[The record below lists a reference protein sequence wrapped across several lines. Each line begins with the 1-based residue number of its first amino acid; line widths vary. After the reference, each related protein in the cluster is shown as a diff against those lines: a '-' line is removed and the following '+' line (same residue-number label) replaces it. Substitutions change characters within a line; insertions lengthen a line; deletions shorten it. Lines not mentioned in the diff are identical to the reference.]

1 MATAPNVRHRTLE
14 DFLAWER
21 EQPQRYEWIS
31 GVIRM
36 MARSTTIASRSTW
49 RTPWGGDCEVFTSN
63 VKVVTPAGDV
73 IYPDVVVACGDIPGK
88 ATVLDA
94 PVVIVEVL
102 SESTASVTTTASD
115 GRIRQLRPDRPGRGR
130 GRGDQPERRR
140 QLAKA

>member
-1 MATAPNVRHRTLE
+1 M
-14 DFLAWER
+14 
-21 EQPQRYEWIS
+21 
-31 GVIRM
+31 
-36 MARSTTIASRSTW
+36 
-49 RTPWGGDCEVFTSN
+49 FTSN